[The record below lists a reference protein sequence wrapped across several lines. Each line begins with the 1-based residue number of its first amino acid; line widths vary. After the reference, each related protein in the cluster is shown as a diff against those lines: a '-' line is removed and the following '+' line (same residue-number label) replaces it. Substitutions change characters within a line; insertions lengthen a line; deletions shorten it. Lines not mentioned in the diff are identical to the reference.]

1 MCILRQTN
9 NLMQVVKNK
18 SAEIAERIGAAK
30 VLLIAIVILGFAR
43 VSIPDT
49 HSSILPI

>member
-9 NLMQVVKNK
+9 NLMQVVKYK

-30 VLLIAIVILGFAR
+30 MLLVAIVISSFAR

-49 HSSILPI
+49 HI